1 MMRPRPPASA
11 GSACLPAGRRLPPP
25 GGASAPAP
33 RNPSGRYW
41 WGSIQKYGDET
52 GIYGENIPILA
63 KNFLCFTPRAGI
75 DPGKIFCGA
84 GASARLGRPLAA
96 AAHAVGRAFWVLAA
110 ALGAS
115 LGAGGA
121 EREVEAGAGRVLPGY
136 AFEFPRDHF
145 AHPSFDSEWWY
156 YTGNLSTAAGRHF
169 GFELTFFRR
178 ARTRAG
184 AGTEA
189 EAGTEANARTEAGAA
204 AASEPSAWDL
214 DQVWLAHFTVTDTFE
229 ERFLV
234 AERVNRSG
242 PGLAGADAGQR
253 RIWNGNWSVEW
264 RPGGAGRPIQTLT
277 ATHPDAALRLTLEPR
292 KPVVVHGRDGVSRKV
307 AGDPR
312 AVSHYLSFT
321 RLAAAGTIAL
331 AGEEL
336 AVSGLA
342 WMDHEFFSDYPMED
356 KVGWDWMSIQL
367 DDGTDLMLFG
377 LRDAAG
383 RHGPD
388 VTGTL
393 VDPDG
398 GARRVRWG
406 GAALRPG
413 RRWRSGATGAEYP
426 VEWRVA
432 VPDLDLRLDLRP
444 RIDGQ
449 EVFAERGLLPPYWE
463 GAILVSGERE
473 GRPAAGVGYLEMTGY
488 AERLDLR
495 GVEAGSRTGSDPDR
509 SGTPGGVSPGGT
521 AFPPASGP

>member
-1 MMRPRPPASA
+1 MRPRLPAFAGPARPPAGKA
-11 GSACLPAGRRLPPP
+11 RLPSP
-25 GGASAPAP
+25 GGASEAAP

-41 WGSIQKYGDET
+41 WGSIQKHRERT

-63 KNFLCFTPRAGI
+63 KNFLCSAPRVGI

-84 GASARLGRPLAA
+84 GASARLGRPVAA
-96 AAHAVGRAFWVLAA
+96 AVRAAGRVFWVLAA

-156 YTGNLSTAAGRHF
+156 YTGNLSTAEGRHF

-178 ARTRAG
+178 ARTRARAG
-184 AGTEA
+184 AD
-189 EAGTEANARTEAGAA
+189 AGANARTEASAV

-234 AERVNRSG
+234 AERANRSG
-242 PGLAGADAGQR
+242 PGLAGADAGKR

-264 RPGGAGRPIQTLT
+264 RPDGAGRPVQTLT

-321 RLAAAGTIAL
+321 RLAAAGTVAV

-367 DDGTDLMLFG
+367 EDGADLMIFG

-388 VTGTL
+388 VTGTV
-393 VDPDG
+393 VDPEG

-426 VEWRVA
+426 VEWRVT
-432 VPDLDLRLDLRP
+432 VPALDLRLDLRP

-495 GVEAGSRTGSDPDR
+495 GIEAGRRPGSDPDR
-509 SGTPGGVSPGGT
+509 SGTSGGVSPGGS
-521 AFPPASGP
+521 AFPSASGP